1 MPIGVHAGHSGGLH
15 HNVGSR
21 IGGGGGRSGLG
32 SHMHGTRTNRHG
44 LIRHGANGW
53 VAGSAPDPELGR
65 PVGGIG
71 AAVFKPP
78 DTMAGGNMASMFQ
91 QLFAQGMP
99 EQQKALP
106 KVRRMLSNILLFSC
120 NQLHERSPCNGI

>member
-1 MPIGVHAGHSGGLH
+1 
-15 HNVGSR
+15 
-21 IGGGGGRSGLG
+21 
-32 SHMHGTRTNRHG
+32 MHGTRTNRHG